1 MPFLQDY
8 REFTK
13 GNEAH
18 PTYHM
23 FSALVALS
31 SIVSRKVWID
41 LGYFNIYPN
50 LYVVLVGPPGNR
62 KTTAMS
68 VCKRLLRAL
77 NEGQNTNPTIPFS
90 AECQT
95 KESLVKE
102 LAGYQRAAKWT
113 DPQTKEDET
122 LIYSPITVCVT
133 ELSQFLGAAS
143 AHMVDFLTT
152 VYDQDYY
159 DVKTKNKGIETIIGP
174 YLTLLACT
182 TPAWITARLRD
193 DVISGG
199 FSRRALFVFE
209 TDKAPRQAFPEITEE
224 MEGAWSRV
232 VDYSKNLQHVKGKF
246 EWAADAHAWYQN
258 WYENLKVP
266 PTETLA
272 GYYDSKHIQLIKI
285 AMLIALADRPELV
298 LQIEHLKF
306 ALELLELMEKNLDRV
321 FSGMGRNEL
330 NGVAQKIM
338 ELLNMAPGKQLP
350 EKFIRRELFK
360 DAAPDEIVKVLM
372 HLEGTDRIVRMK
384 ETLSPDEVKSGKQQR
399 VFIKLKA

>member
-1 MPFLQDY
+1 MSFLQNY
-8 REFTK
+8 RIFTS

-18 PTYHM
+18 PTYHT

-68 VCKRLLRAL
+68 VCKRLLREL
-77 NEGQNTNPTIPFS
+77 NKENNANPTIPFS

-102 LAGYQRAAKWT
+102 LASYQRAAKWT
-113 DPQTKEDET
+113 NPDSQEEESI
-122 LIYSPITVCVT
+122 IYSPITVCVT
-133 ELSQFLGAAS
+133 ELSQFLGASS

-159 DVKTKNKGIETIIGP
+159 DLKTKNKGIETILGP

-209 TDKAPRQAFPEITEE
+209 TDKAEKVAFPKITLE
-224 MEGAWSRV
+224 MEVAWNKV
-232 VDYSKNLQHVKGKF
+232 VDYSRTLSHVKGCFK
-246 EWAADAHAWYQN
+246 WAVDAKAWYEN
-258 WYENLKVP
+258 WYKNLKVP
-266 PTETLA
+266 ASETLA
-272 GYYDSKHIQLIKI
+272 GYYDSKHIQLVKM
-285 AMLIALADRPELV
+285 AMLIALAERPELLLEV
-298 LQIEHLKF
+298 RHLQF
-306 ALELLELMEKNLDRV
+306 ALELLELMERNLERV
-321 FSGMGRNEL
+321 FSGIGRNEL
-330 NGVAQKIM
+330 NGVAQKII
-338 ELLNMAPGKQLP
+338 ELLNLAPGKMLP
-350 EKFIRRELFK
+350 EKFIRKELFK

-372 HLEGTDRIVRMK
+372 HLEGTDRIKRMK
-384 ETLSPDEVKSGKQQR
+384 ETLSAEDTKAGKQAK
-399 VFIKLKA
+399 VMIKLQ